1 MDLKICIKKE
11 RAPLFTDRKC
21 KYYEPLYFRIPFEYH
36 NEIDNE
42 LEKCDKIDDFNKQRE
57 CKENIIKKYYEKFN
71 KERIRISIRKKKE
84 ENVV

>member
-1 MDLKICIKKE
+1 MDLKIC
-11 RAPLFTDRKC
+11 RDRKC

-42 LEKCDKIDDFNKQRE
+42 LEKCDIDDFNKQRE

-71 KERIRISIRKKKE
+71 K
-84 ENVV
+84 